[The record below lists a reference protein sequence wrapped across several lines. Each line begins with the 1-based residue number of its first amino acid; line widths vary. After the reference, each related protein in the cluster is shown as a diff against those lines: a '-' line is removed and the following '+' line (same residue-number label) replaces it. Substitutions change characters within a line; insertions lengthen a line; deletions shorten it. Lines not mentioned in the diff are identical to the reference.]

1 MATQALKC
9 ERHGELTRLTC
20 VDCGK
25 PICPKCAVR
34 TEVGLKCEDDAAPAA
49 ISEKAMAMMRPSR
62 TPLYLGIGGA
72 LLIVILIGVL
82 VASSGDDGGEQ
93 TQASLPPVGSWR
105 QAPDLAT
112 IRGTT
117 TAIVLRDGKV
127 LVAGGGV
134 GAIPLDAAEIFDPN
148 TGQWAPTGGLREA
161 RRGHT
166 GVLLNDG
173 RVMVAGGRDADGE
186 PMASAEIF
194 DPASATWTSAPPMSI
209 GRLGHS
215 MSVLADGRVL
225 VAGGSSRGPSG
236 ASGGQTIRPDATAEV
251 FDPATNQWRETSPMR
266 TARFEHTATALT
278 DGKVLMVG
286 GQGPSDGGR
295 LRALNTVELYDPA
308 VDGFVS
314 TSNLSEARTNHAAVL
329 LSDRSSV
336 LIMGGAGGDNADISI
351 STAELFDSRAGRW
364 TQVSPLNLHRT
375 GHTATL
381 LNDGRVLVAGG
392 ESAQRGQRRSLRTG
406 EVYDPNTQE
415 WRSAGDMDCPRS
427 EQSAALLGDG
437 TVLVVAGD
445 GAFPGQNPIAQG
457 CADRYEP

>member
-34 TEVGLKCEDDAAPAA
+34 TEVGLKCEDDATPAA
-49 ISEKAMAMMRPSR
+49 IPEKAMAMMRPSR

-72 LLIVILIGVL
+72 LLALILIAVL
-82 VASSGDDGGEQ
+82 VLSGGDSGEEQ
-93 TQASLPPVGSWR
+93 QAALPPIGSWR

-134 GAIPLDAAEIFDPN
+134 GAIPIDAAEIFDLN
-148 TGQWAPTGGLREA
+148 TGQWTSTGNLRQG

-186 PMASAEIF
+186 PMASAEIY
-194 DPASATWTSAPPMSI
+194 DPASATWTTSAPMAI

-215 MSVLADGRVL
+215 MSVLSDGRVM

-251 FDPATNQWRETSPMR
+251 FDPATNTWRITSSMR
-266 TARFEHTATALT
+266 TARFEHTATALP
-278 DGKVLMVG
+278 DGKVLVAG
-286 GQGPSDGGR
+286 GQGPAEGGKVQ
-295 LRALNTVELYDPA
+295 ALKTSELYDPA

-314 TSNLSEARTNHAAVL
+314 TTDLSEARTNHAAVL

-336 LIMGGAGGDNADISI
+336 LVMGGAGGDNADISI
-351 STAELFDSRAGRW
+351 STAELFDSRSGTW
-364 TQVSPLNLHRT
+364 NQVGPLLLDRT

-381 LNDGRVLVAGG
+381 MPDGRVLVAGG

-406 EVYDPNTQE
+406 EVYDPNGRE
-415 WRSAGDMDCPRS
+415 WRSAGDMACPRS
-427 EQSAALLGDG
+427 EQAAVALGDG

-457 CADRYEP
+457 CADRYQP